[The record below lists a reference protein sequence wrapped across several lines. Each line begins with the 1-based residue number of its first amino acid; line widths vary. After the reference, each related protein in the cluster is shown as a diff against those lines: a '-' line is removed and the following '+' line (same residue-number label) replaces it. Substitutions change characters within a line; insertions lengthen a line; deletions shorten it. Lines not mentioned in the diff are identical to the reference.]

1 MMQIL
6 FLYDTHEVFQLSE
19 EHFETQPTWEENSS
33 LKTVLKVG
41 NQLDSTWVQR
51 SHLF

>member
-19 EHFETQPTWEENSS
+19 ERFETQPTWEENSS